1 MCTVSSIYTSY
12 AMNMHSMKIAAQKVN
27 FFKERDREKISLS
40 PSPNFPDIKQLIVT
54 ASVCFPH
61 SLNFKIKF
69 ILLNRNY
76 IISRMPIEKEKCSY
90 SLLQNID
97 FFPYLLEFEKILFK
111 FRKKDYPYIG
121 LWYLKLATDT
131 PSIIP
136 YRENDKMRNYS
147 RWNIAFKIFAEL
159 FGSQAQKKIN
169 WFQ

>member
-1 MCTVSSIYTSY
+1 
-12 AMNMHSMKIAAQKVN
+12 
-27 FFKERDREKISLS
+27 
-40 PSPNFPDIKQLIVT
+40 
-54 ASVCFPH
+54 
-61 SLNFKIKF
+61 
-69 ILLNRNY
+69 
-76 IISRMPIEKEKCSY
+76 MPIEEEKCSY

-111 FRKKDYPYIG
+111 FRKKDYPNIG

-147 RWNIAFKIFAEL
+147 RWNIAFKIFAKL